1 MLVSVNVRVIVTTY
15 EAVLM
20 ERCGPDL
27 TRLAAEPE
35 GPAGRLG
42 RFRPPTGPSDPR
54 PDQPADRPL
63 ITEAEIGFRRIAGG
77 AAAPV
82 LTARALED
90 TRLRYGLQREGDLA
104 IDPARLLF
112 SSLGGGGAF
121 TPGDAHCR
129 VITAWDV
136 KARED
141 WLKARIEL
149 RFPVYLGFATFGPG
163 QPPRPPAGRRLGAR
177 ADLPFLTYRFD
188 SEPIA
193 TSALELEAAGPLAGL
208 ADGENRPWLERLLAD
223 HALALVR
230 NSADL
235 HRQRD
240 DNRLYSTPM
249 ASALICWTSRPRAS
263 GPMSSS
269 ACIRAI
275 GAERFRPTPTTG
287 RRPSSPSTPSVRGP
301 GAQPGDR
308 PVPDREPARQARHV
322 TGAGRAFCSG
332 PATRSKR
339 TVPAAAG
346 RQRWTGQSSAK
357 NYGALLGPVIALVGF
372 LFVVRQLRLNR
383 ASLVRRR
390 LS

>member
-15 EAVLM
+15 EAVQM

-27 TRLAAEPE
+27 TRLAAEPD

-42 RFRPPTGPSDPR
+42 RFRPPTGPGDPR
-54 PDQPADRPL
+54 TDQPSDRPL
-63 ITEAEIGFRRIAGG
+63 ITEAEIGFRRIPGG
-77 AAAPV
+77 ATAPV

-90 TRLRYGLQREGDLA
+90 TRLRYGLGRESDLA

-149 RFPVYLGFATFGPG
+149 RFPVYLGFASFGPG

-193 TSALELEAAGPLAGL
+193 TSALELEATGPLAGL
-208 ADGENRPWLERLLAD
+208 AEGQNRSWLERLLAD

-230 NSADL
+230 NSVDL
-235 HRQRD
+235 HRLRE
-240 DNRLYSTPM
+240 DNRLYY
-249 ASALICWTSRPRAS
+249 AY
-263 GPMSSS
+263 G
-269 ACIRAI
+269 I
-275 GAERFRPTPTTG
+275 GSDLLNFSPEGFRPYVFLGMHPSYWSGANPPGPDDRTPPFLAFNTF
-287 RRPSSPSTPSVRGP
+287 
-301 GAQPGDR
+301 GADG
-308 PVPDREPARQARHV
+308 QALNLAIDLFL
-322 TGAGRAFCSG
+322 TES
-332 PATRSKR
+332 
-339 TVPAAAG
+339 
-346 RQRWTGQSSAK
+346 
-357 NYGALLGPVIALVGF
+357 LLDK
-372 LFVVRQLRLNR
+372 LRM
-383 ASLVRRR
+383 
-390 LS
+390 